1 MKYKIGVDVDGVLRD
16 FPQDLFRVIERDH
29 PDWLIKNDSDSFVS
43 IEENWE
49 LEKSFNATDEEI
61 KQLYRI
67 DAGKEILAD
76 GLPYQ
81 DNVDYLRKE
90 IQKQEHDFV
99 CVTSQHPSCSHHT
112 LTWLGKHQLNFE
124 TVYFRRG
131 EKKWMV
137 ECDFL
142 IDDSPENWT
151 AWKNGRGSDNNFILI
166 NQKWNESLKA
176 TNRVDS
182 IEEALNI
189 IYAQ

>member
-1 MKYKIGVDVDGVLRD
+1 MKYKIGVDVDGVIRD
-16 FPQDLFRVIERDH
+16 FSQDLFRVIQRDYSE
-29 PDWLIKNDSDSFVS
+29 WLIHTDSDSFVS
-43 IEENWE
+43 IEENWD
-49 LEKSFNATDEEI
+49 LDKSFHATDEEI

-67 DAGKEILAD
+67 DAGEEILAH
-76 GLPYQ
+76 GTPYQ

-90 IQKQEHDFV
+90 IKKQEHDFV

-112 LTWLGKHQLNFE
+112 LTWLGNSELNFE

-142 IDDSPENWT
+142 IDDSPTNWKH
-151 AWKNGRGSDNNFILI
+151 WKNGRGSDHNFILM
-166 NQKWNESLKA
+166 NQKWNEKLKA
-176 TNRVDS
+176 TNRVNS

-189 IYAQ
+189 IYDK